1 MMHLAFATTAV
12 LATWFCV
19 AAMLIGLGF
28 GLIALVRLAQPSYQP
43 FLTAFWLG
51 FATLLF
57 LLQCWHFLFRISAL
71 PWIICSLV
79 AVPGLWMSRKIAAN
93 SLVRVSQARVWLVL
107 AALAVLYAANRSI
120 GPCLAFDSGLYG
132 QPAVKWFVT
141 YPLVIGLS
149 NLNERIGFNNSI
161 LLFYAMLN
169 HGFWQGRSQQLVNGL
184 LLSALLVQVTRSGAR
199 LLERRSPKD
208 CGDLFDAV
216 LLIPAVVLAIDREF
230 FNIASITT
238 DTAVSIM
245 MFVGASRLFRILAD
259 TTKDVAVDGF
269 FVIVVLVSAV
279 TIKLSALA
287 FAGTAGFLVCWSW
300 FRLRQAEM
308 FTFGSLTAL
317 AVFAAGLMVVA
328 WMARGVILSG
338 YLAYPATTGSMN
350 VDWKVPDTVA
360 LRERTFVREFALHYY
375 DVVSVGGDIS
385 PDRDRTFSSSW
396 LRPWISNAFALAK
409 GEVVIPTALAAAGLL
424 FLVLAL
430 TRARDF
436 PDIHKAAFLTFIPPL
451 ALLIQSVLLGPSPR
465 FMFVGLWVL
474 AAVSL
479 SLGLR
484 RFVLQSVAI
493 RRAALAIICLLAVF
507 VVGARAHNYFVRH
520 EPATALAVL
529 FNVPGP
535 DDGFYRL
542 PAADLVP
549 FVTQSGLTI
558 LHTTKNGLIWD
569 GPLLSSPERN
579 PGLELRVTG
588 NPRYGF
594 RTAFSRSETVGQQ
607 QP

>member
-19 AAMLIGLGF
+19 AAMLIGIGF
-28 GLIALVRLAQPSYQP
+28 GLIALVRLAHPSHQP

-71 PWIICSLV
+71 PWVISSLI
-79 AVPGLWMSRKIAAN
+79 AVPGLWISRQIAAK
-93 SLVRVSQARVWLVL
+93 SLVRMRQSRVWLVL

-141 YPLVIGLS
+141 YPLVIGLG

-161 LLFYAMLN
+161 LLFYAMLD

-184 LLSALLVQVTRSGAR
+184 LLSVLLVQVTRGIAR
-199 LLERRSPKD
+199 LFDRQSPRD

-230 FNIASITT
+230 FNVASITT

-245 MFVGASRLFRILAD
+245 MFVAASRLFRILAN
-259 TTKDVAVDGF
+259 TTRDVSVDGF
-269 FVIVVLVSAV
+269 FVIVVLIAAI

-287 FAGTAGFLVCWSW
+287 FAVAAGFLVWCTW
-300 FRLRQAEM
+300 FRLRRAEM
-308 FTFGSLTAL
+308 FTFGSVTTL
-317 AVFAAGLMVVA
+317 AVFAAALMVVA
-328 WMARGVILSG
+328 WMARGIILSG
-338 YLAYPATTGSMN
+338 YLVYPATTGSMN
-350 VDWKVPDTVA
+350 VEWKVPDTVA
-360 LRERTFVREFALHYY
+360 LKERTFIREFALHYY
-375 DVVSVGGDIS
+375 DVDSLGGAAIQEQN
-385 PDRDRTFSSSW
+385 RTFSGSW

-409 GEVVIPTALAAAGLL
+409 GEVVIPAALAILGLL
-424 FLVLAL
+424 LLVVTL
-430 TRARDF
+430 THAGDF
-436 PDIHKAAFLTFIPPL
+436 PNVHKAAFLTYVPPL

-465 FMFVGLWVL
+465 FMFVGLWVF
-474 AAVSL
+474 AAVGL
-479 SLGLR
+479 SLGFR
-484 RFVLQSVAI
+484 PFVLQSVII
-493 RRAALAIICLLAVF
+493 RRAALAVICLLAVF
-507 VVGARAHNYFVRH
+507 LVAARARNYFVRH
-520 EPATALAVL
+520 QPATALAVL

-542 PAADLVP
+542 PDADLVP
-549 FVTQSGLTI
+549 FVTQSGLTV

-579 PGLELRVTG
+579 PGLELRVAG

-594 RTAFSRSETVGQQ
+594 RTALSRSEAVGQQ